1 MPLRAKFGGHRCT
14 AFVRCPGRTTLE
26 YLNPFQSNLCP
37 HRSQNFMYSRSRD
50 IEQRGQIG
58 NVMPSFKSMTSA
70 TGIGNWNAE
79 SNNRIWIGENLVA
92 KVKIFIGRGEVLC
105 IVIENSQLELLRF
118 QTPLSIRPEKHMGLH
133 RNRQGIRPW

>member
-1 MPLRAKFGGHRCT
+1 MVETILIALPVSRQGALFFLPLRAKFGGHRCT

-70 TGIGNWNAE
+70 TGIGTRNPTIE
-79 SNNRIWIGENLVA
+79 SG
-92 KVKIFIGRGEVLC
+92 
-105 IVIENSQLELLRF
+105 
-118 QTPLSIRPEKHMGLH
+118 
-133 RNRQGIRPW
+133 